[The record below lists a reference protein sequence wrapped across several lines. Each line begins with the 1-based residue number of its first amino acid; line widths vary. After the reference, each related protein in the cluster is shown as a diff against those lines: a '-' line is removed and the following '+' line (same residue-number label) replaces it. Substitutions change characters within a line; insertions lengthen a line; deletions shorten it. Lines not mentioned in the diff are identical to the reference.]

1 MGKYF
6 FGVQLV
12 CIFFLQALRSAL
24 PGEPGLVHKNSFERQ
39 RGSKVSFDFLQQD
52 YPIFGSV
59 PDTNFNCQGKVH
71 GGYYSD
77 IEAGCQVRTK
87 RSPNTTEYEI
97 RFFTSASKRLT
108 DSAPT
113 ASSARM
119 APSLSRLGTL

>member
-1 MGKYF
+1 MH
-6 FGVQLV
+6 
-12 CIFFLQALRSAL
+12 FLENQDWYIRTRLKDKEEAKFHLIS
-24 PGEPGLVHKNSFERQ
+24 
-39 RGSKVSFDFLQQD
+39 LQQD